1 MKSSYVNLFDIFTIV
16 SVMIIV
22 GSAVTIFL
30 SIYIIT
36 VIFFTTESGFELN
49 TIINSW
55 S

>member
-16 SVMIIV
+16 SVMIIF

-36 VIFFTTESGFELN
+36 VIFLLLN
-49 TIINSW
+49 LVLNLMQFMDLT
-55 S
+55 